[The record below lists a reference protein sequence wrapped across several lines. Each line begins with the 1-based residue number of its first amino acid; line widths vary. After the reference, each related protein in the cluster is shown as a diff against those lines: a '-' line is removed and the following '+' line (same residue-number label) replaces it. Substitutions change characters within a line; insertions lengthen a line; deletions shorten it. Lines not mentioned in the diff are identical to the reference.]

1 MEKIKLI
8 ENVRNVIRMKHYS
21 IRTEETYVSWIKRYI
36 FFHDKRHPS
45 EMNEKEISEFLTYLA
60 VKKNVAA
67 STQNQ
72 AFNALLFLY
81 KKVLKKDI
89 GLIDDVERAKK
100 PSKLPV
106 VFTKKETADI
116 LLRIDGGKGSFKWL
130 MANLLYGSGLR
141 LMECVRLRVK
151 DIDFEMNQIT
161 VRSGKGNKDR
171 ITMLPEK
178 LKEPLRQHLNKVKAL
193 HEDDLKKGYGS
204 VYLPFALEQKY
215 KNASRAWAW
224 QYVFPSSK
232 LSKDPRSEKTRRHH
246 LAESSLQKAVKSAIY
261 SAGVIKTGNCH
272 TFRHSF
278 ATHLLEDGYDIR
290 TVQELLGH
298 KDVRTTMVSTGAA
311 EVLRVR
317 WTGRGIKNKK
327 PLPYS
332 RINHRSGSAATF

>member
-1 MEKIKLI
+1 MWYHISLEIVVVVNMLGSETPLIKNLI
-8 ENVRNVIRMKHYS
+8 LFALCYI
-21 IRTEETYVSWIKRYI
+21 SWIKRYI
-36 FFHDKRHPS
+36 FFHNNRHPS
-45 EMNEKEISEFLTYLA
+45 EMSENEISEFLTYLA

-81 KKVLKKDI
+81 KKVLKQNI

-100 PSKLPV
+100 PAKLPV
-106 VFTKKETADI
+106 VFTKKEIFEI

-130 MANLLYGSGLR
+130 MASLLYGSGLR
-141 LMECVRLRVK
+141 LMECVRLRIK

-178 LKEPLRQHLNKVKAL
+178 LKESLQQHLNKVKAL
-193 HEDDLKKGYGS
+193 HEDDLKNGYGS
-204 VYLPFALEQKY
+204 VYLPFALEKKY
-215 KNASRAWAW
+215 KNASREWAW
-224 QYVFPSSK
+224 QYIFPASK

-246 LAESSLQKAVKSAIY
+246 LSESALQKAVKIA
-261 SAGVIKTGNCH
+261 VHHVRVTKPGNCH
-272 TFRHSF
+272 TFKHSF

-298 KDVRTTMVSTGAA
+298 KDIRTTMVYTH
-311 EVLRVR
+311 VLNRG
-317 WTGRGIKNKK
+317 GRGVKS
-327 PLPYS
+327 PLD
-332 RINHRSGSAATF
+332 G

>member
-21 IRTEETYVSWIKRYI
+21 IRTEETYISWIKRYI
-36 FFHDKRHPS
+36 FFHNKRHPS
-45 EMNEKEISEFLTYLA
+45 EMSENEISEFLTYLA

-81 KKVLKKDI
+81 KKVLKQNI

-100 PSKLPV
+100 PAKLPV
-106 VFTKKETADI
+106 VFTKKETFEI

-130 MANLLYGSGLR
+130 MASLLYGSGLR
-141 LMECVRLRVK
+141 LMECVRLRIK
-151 DIDFEMNQIT
+151 DIDFEMNQVT

-178 LKEPLRQHLNKVKAL
+178 LKESLQQHLNKVKAL
-193 HEDDLKKGYGS
+193 HEDDLKNGYGS
-204 VYLPFALEQKY
+204 VYLPFALEKKY
-215 KNASRAWAW
+215 KNASREWGW
-224 QYVFPSSK
+224 QYVFPASK

-246 LAESSLQKAVKSAIY
+246 LSESALQKAVKIA
-261 SAGVIKTGNCH
+261 VHHVRVTKPGNCH

-278 ATHLLEDGYDIR
+278 ATHLLEYGYDIR

-298 KDVRTTMVSTGAA
+298 KDVRTTMVYTH
-311 EVLRVR
+311 VLNRG
-317 WTGRGIKNKK
+317 GRGVKS
-327 PLPYS
+327 PLD
-332 RINHRSGSAATF
+332 G

>member
-8 ENVRNVIRMKHYS
+8 ENVRNIIRMKHYS
-21 IRTEETYVSWIKRYI
+21 IRTEETYISWIKRYI
-36 FFHDKRHPS
+36 FFHNKRHPS
-45 EMNEKEISEFLTYLA
+45 EISENEISEFLTYLA

-81 KKVLKKDI
+81 KKVLKQKI

-100 PSKLPV
+100 PAKLPV
-106 VFTKKETADI
+106 VFTKKETSEI

-130 MANLLYGSGLR
+130 MASLLYGSGLR
-141 LMECVRLRVK
+141 LMECVRLRIK

-171 ITMLPEK
+171 ITVLPEK
-178 LKEPLRQHLNKVKAL
+178 LKESLQQHINKVKAL
-193 HEDDLKKGYGS
+193 HEDDLKNGYGS
-204 VYLPFALEQKY
+204 VYLPFALEKKY
-215 KNASRAWAW
+215 KNASREWAW
-224 QYVFPSSK
+224 QYIFPASK

-246 LAESSLQKAVKSAIY
+246 LSESALQKAVKIAVHH
-261 SAGVIKTGNCH
+261 ARVTKPGNCH

-298 KDVRTTMVSTGAA
+298 KDIRTTMVYTH
-311 EVLRVR
+311 VLNRG
-317 WTGRGIKNKK
+317 GRGVKS
-327 PLPYS
+327 PL
-332 RINHRSGSAATF
+332 GG